1 MVPQCILNAPA
12 VPLASSLPAAP
23 RVSVSYR
30 YKSLRRAS
38 FNTRAVRI
46 NHNYLKS
53 IRKHT
58 IWILYICPECRR
70 STWKQ
75 QIFIIIVVF
84 HAFKPTDTA
93 GEQKRQKR
101 KAPKKR
107 LVMHCI
113 SPVAFSLV
121 SFCFL
126 LLFLVCCLCCC
137 YSYYLLLLLLSSHCS
152 HWLWQFLISISIGI
166 ANALRRSCRA
176 KRLPS
181 WIFSAFQKK
190 LSDALGKKI

>member
-1 MVPQCILNAPA
+1 MHCIYRYSDIDSGFPIAIVVPQCILNAPA
-12 VPLASSLPAAP
+12 VPLASSLPVAP

-58 IWILYICPECRR
+58 IWILYMCPECRR

-101 KAPKKR
+101 KAPKKTPCYA
-107 LVMHCI
+107 LH
-113 SPVAFSLV
+113 FSSCLFSGFFLFSAVV
-121 SFCFL
+121 SC
-126 LLFLVCCLCCC
+126 LLFM
-137 YSYYLLLLLLSSHCS
+137 LLLLLLFVALVIKFSLFSLALAISHL
-152 HWLWQFLISISIGI
+152 HRHRHRQRVATQL
-166 ANALRRSCRA
+166 
-176 KRLPS
+176 
-181 WIFSAFQKK
+181 
-190 LSDALGKKI
+190 